1 MVKYRSMRLA
11 ALCIVVALCAGV
23 APLFARGQEKPVS
36 LGESARR
43 LREQYR
49 PSGKAI
55 KVWTNQEVS
64 TLSPFGV
71 SVVGPIPESLTKETS
86 GAPAGKE
93 SQANASPEA
102 REKELK
108 DTQAAL
114 VEEKARLDT
123 LTKESDLLQRDASLF
138 QQQFYSNPG
147 YNSDSEGKSKLDA
160 MNAQLG
166 AKQQELQQSKNK
178 VADLEARIAKLKVP
192 AAPAPQ
198 SPSQS

>member
-11 ALCIVVALCAGV
+11 ALCTVVVLCAGV
-23 APLFARGQEKPVS
+23 APSFARGQEKLVS
-36 LGESARR
+36 LGEAARR
-43 LREQYR
+43 LREQYK

-55 KVWTNQEVS
+55 KVWTNEEVA

-71 SVVGPIPESLTKETS
+71 SVVGPIPESLTKESS
-86 GAPAGKE
+86 GAPAAKE
-93 SQANASPEA
+93 GQASASPEA

-108 DTQAAL
+108 DAEAAL
-114 VEEKARLDT
+114 VEEKAHLDT
-123 LTKESDLLQRDASLF
+123 LTKELDLLQRDVSLF

-147 YNSDSEGKSKLDA
+147 YNSDSEGKAKLDA
-160 MNAQLG
+160 MNAQVG
-166 AKQQELQQSKNK
+166 AKQQEIQQSKNK
-178 VADLEARIAKLKVP
+178 MADLEAKVAKLKAA